1 MTLGRRTPPSSATSK
16 VPRMKT
22 PRLAALFATLV
33 LAAAPAWAVKPFSA
47 EYQANL
53 RGPCRPMRR

>member
-1 MTLGRRTPPSSATSK
+1 
-16 VPRMKT
+16 MKT